1 MYMKLGKGEIPGL
14 YLNGH
19 FPVMTL
25 IITLVYKKRG
35 WSLSATLS
43 ELFFFMYILL
53 KIGAMEWIQAIH
65 VCIIANE

>member
-19 FPVMTL
+19 FPVKTL
-25 IITLVYKKRG
+25 IITLVYIKRG

-43 ELFFFMYILL
+43 ELFFS
-53 KIGAMEWIQAIH
+53 
-65 VCIIANE
+65 CIYF